1 MRDQYCNSY
10 VTARYGPLETRSTK
24 DQGLSEYLSL
34 CIQLGEGRA
43 GTPTQSSRIS
53 RKPPPATEVF
63 LEAFPKGLT

>member
-53 RKPPPATEVF
+53 PPATEVF
-63 LEAFPKGLT
+63 LEAFSKGLT